1 VHPIVASRNVE
12 IVQQFMAAF
21 ERRDVEG
28 FIAVCSREIVFEP
41 QTAQIAAAG
50 EPYRGHA
57 GIRRYMEDVGQIW
70 QELRPV
76 PDVYHELENGVVVA
90 TGRVYAWGAGRVID
104 SPAGWLWRVQDDLI
118 VYGRTFGS
126 ATGAL
131 EAAGLNGDGSVAD
144 ADADADAE
152 PPGA

>member
-1 VHPIVASRNVE
+1 MASRNVE

-21 ERRDVEG
+21 EQRDVEG
-28 FIAVCSREIVFEP
+28 LIVLCSREMVFEP

-57 GIRRYMEDVGQIW
+57 GLRRYMEDVAQIW

-76 PDVYHELENGVVVA
+76 PDAYHELDSGIVVA

-104 SPAGWLWRVQDDLI
+104 APAGWLWRVQDGLI

-126 ATGAL
+126 ASGAL
-131 EAAGLNGDGSVAD
+131 EAAGLTVPGAD
-144 ADADADAE
+144 ASA
-152 PPGA
+152 